1 MKKVNQE
8 KNSTFIRLM
17 KMMKKRFWL
26 YTLAIVGMGIT
37 MSAFQM
43 VSAFLL
49 KNIIKMAQSGN
60 SDGIVIMII
69 ENIIAGIA
77 VLLIYQVASI
87 TYTIEAKKGCANLQ
101 KEVFFKS
108 MRLPYAYY
116 ENTHSG
122 DFMSKLMYD
131 SDRASDVYGSR
142 FRRLLMPTIMV
153 LFYMVPMFWLSWQV
167 TACLM
172 VLCVMTFVVNSL
184 FVRPM
189 KQIGRKLS
197 RKHATLTENLSNL
210 LAGMELAKIFSLDEK
225 LVDNYEN
232 VNHEYLKGQKKKNI
246 LSSSLDCL
254 NECFDLLSTLA
265 FLAIGIYFVSK
276 KITTIDTLAA
286 IYVMYGSLSWNFL
299 QIGRYIPELM
309 NCLANAQRVFEFMD
323 LEEEPVSYR
332 EISDTVQ
339 TDDSECA
346 RGTDDAGYVSG
357 TDDNYIEMNN
367 VCFAYDS
374 ENKDSK
380 DSKGSKNSINRNDSS
395 DGTTTGANKDG
406 GGIEESGNRKDL
418 NGQENNRKIL
428 DDFSLHIRKGTTV
441 ALTGASG
448 KGKSTLAKLL
458 LGFYPIQS
466 GKISIAGKAYGSMT
480 LEEIRNMIGYVP
492 QEPYLYNVS
501 IAENIAY
508 GKENVTMEEIVE
520 AAKSA
525 NAHKFIENQENG
537 YDTIA
542 GERGN
547 KLSGGEKQRIAIARA
562 ILKNAPILI
571 LDEATSALDNESER
585 LVSEALDRLMVGR
598 TTIMIAHR
606 LSTIERA
613 DVVVEL
619 N

>member
-1 MKKVNQE
+1 MKKA
-8 KNSTFIRLM
+8 KSSTLIRLM
-17 KMMKKRFWL
+17 KMMKKGFWI
-26 YTLAIVGMGIT
+26 YAIAIVVLAMT

-43 VSAFLL
+43 VAAFLL
-49 KNIIKMAQSGN
+49 KNIIKMAQIGN
-60 SDGIVIMII
+60 SDGIVIMVV
-69 ENIIAGIA
+69 ENIVIGIV
-77 VLLIYQVASI
+77 VLLLNMVASN

-101 KEVFFKS
+101 REIFFKS

-131 SDRASDVYGSR
+131 GDRASDVYGSR
-142 FRRLLMPTIMV
+142 FRRLFMPILMV
-153 LFYMVPMFWLSWQV
+153 LFYMVPMFWLCWQV

-172 VLCVMTFVVNSL
+172 ALCIVTVIVNSL
-184 FVRPM
+184 FVSPM
-189 KQIGRKLS
+189 KRIGKKLS
-197 RKHATLTENLSNL
+197 YKHATLTENLSNL
-210 LAGMELAKIFSLDEK
+210 LSGMELAKIFSLDDK
-225 LVDNYEN
+225 LLEDYEN
-232 VNHEYLKGQKKKNI
+232 ANHEYLKGQKKKNI
-246 LSSSLDCL
+246 LSASLDCL
-254 NECFDLLSTLA
+254 NGCFDLLSTLA

-276 KITTIDTLAA
+276 KVTTIDTLAA
-286 IYVMYGSLSWNFL
+286 IYIMYGSLSWNFL

-309 NCLANAQRVFEFMD
+309 NCLANAERVFQFMD
-323 LEEEPVSYR
+323 MVEEPVSYKR
-332 EISDTVQ
+332 IG
-339 TDDSECA
+339 DDENYEVDGD
-346 RGTDDAGYVSG
+346 RGASCD
-357 TDDNYIEMNN
+357 YIEMNS
-367 VCFAYDS
+367 VSFAYDV
-374 ENKDSK
+374 DSK
-380 DSKGSKNSINRNDSS
+380 NTVDSIAAL
-395 DGTTTGANKDG
+395 DGAGVQN
-406 GGIEESGNRKDL
+406 E
-418 NGQENNRKIL
+418 RKIL
-428 DDFSLHIRKGTTV
+428 DNFSLHIKKGTTV

-466 GKISIAGKAYGSMT
+466 GEIWIDGKAYGSMT
-480 LEEIRNMIGYVP
+480 LEKIRDMIGYVP

-501 IAENIAY
+501 IAENISY
-508 GKENVTMEEIVE
+508 GNKNVTTEEIVE
-520 AAKSA
+520 AAKAA
-525 NAHKFIENQENG
+525 NAHEFIQKQENG
-537 YDTIA
+537 YETIA

-606 LSTIERA
+606 LSTIARA

>member
-1 MKKVNQE
+1 MKKE
-8 KNSTFIRLM
+8 KKSTFVRLM
-17 KMMKKRFWL
+17 KMMKKGFWI
-26 YTLAIVGMGIT
+26 YTIAIVVLAMS

-49 KNIIKMAQSGN
+49 KNIIKMAQGGN
-60 SDGIVIMII
+60 ADGIILMVV
-69 ENIIAGIA
+69 ENIVFGVFA
-77 VLLIYQVASI
+77 LLIYLGASI

-101 KEVFFKS
+101 REIFFKS

-131 SDRASDVYGSR
+131 GDRASDIYGSR
-142 FRRLLMPTIMV
+142 FRRLFMPALMVI
-153 LFYMVPMFWLSWQV
+153 FYMIPMIWLSWQV
-167 TACLM
+167 TSCLM
-172 VLCVMTFVVNSL
+172 LLCVVTFIANSL
-184 FVRPM
+184 FIHPM
-189 KQIGRKLS
+189 KRIGKSLS
-197 RKHATLTENLSNL
+197 LKHATLTENLSNL
-210 LAGMELAKIFSLDEK
+210 LAGMELAKIFSLDDK
-225 LVDNYEN
+225 LVQNYEK
-232 VNHEYLKGQKKKNI
+232 VNYEYLNGQKKKNV
-246 LSSSLDCL
+246 LSASLDSL

-286 IYVMYGSLSWNFL
+286 IYLMYGSLSWNFL
-299 QIGRYIPELM
+299 QVGRYIPELM

-323 LEEEPVSYR
+323 IEEEPVSYIEVGAAKQSNEADCNS
-332 EISDTVQ
+332 EIS
-339 TDDSECA
+339 
-346 RGTDDAGYVSG
+346 
-357 TDDNYIEMNN
+357 DNYIEMKN
-367 VCFAYDS
+367 VCFAYDA
-374 ENKDSK
+374 ENINDKISSSNGGSIIGKISNNSNDKIIVEDSNNVE
-380 DSKGSKNSINRNDSS
+380 SK
-395 DGTTTGANKDG
+395 
-406 GGIEESGNRKDL
+406 
-418 NGQENNRKIL
+418 RKIL
-428 DDFSLHIRKGTTV
+428 DDFSLHIKKGTTV

-448 KGKSTLAKLL
+448 RGKSTLAKLL

-466 GKISIAGKAYGSMT
+466 GQISIAGKAYGSMT
-480 LEEIRNMIGYVP
+480 LKEIRNMIGYVP
-492 QEPYLYNVS
+492 QEPYLYNAS
-501 IAENIAY
+501 IAENISY
-508 GKENVTMEEIVE
+508 GKENVTLEEIME

-525 NAHKFIENQENG
+525 NAHEFIQKQENG
-537 YDTIA
+537 YETNA

-585 LVSEALDRLMVGR
+585 LVSEALGRLMVGR

>member
-1 MKKVNQE
+1 
-8 KNSTFIRLM
+8 
-17 KMMKKRFWL
+17 
-26 YTLAIVGMGIT
+26 
-37 MSAFQM
+37 
-43 VSAFLL
+43 
-49 KNIIKMAQSGN
+49 
-60 SDGIVIMII
+60 
-69 ENIIAGIA
+69 
-77 VLLIYQVASI
+77 
-87 TYTIEAKKGCANLQ
+87 
-101 KEVFFKS
+101 
-108 MRLPYAYY
+108 
-116 ENTHSG
+116 
-122 DFMSKLMYD
+122 
-131 SDRASDVYGSR
+131 
-142 FRRLLMPTIMV
+142 
-153 LFYMVPMFWLSWQV
+153 
-167 TACLM
+167 M
-172 VLCVMTFVVNSL
+172 VLCVITFIVNSL

-210 LAGMELAKIFSLDEK
+210 LAGMELAKIFSLDDK
-225 LVDNYEN
+225 LVENYEN
-232 VNHEYLKGQKKKNI
+232 ANHEYLKGQKKKNV
-246 LSSSLDCL
+246 LSATLDCL

-286 IYVMYGSLSWNFL
+286 IYLMYGSLSWNFL

-309 NCLANAQRVFEFMD
+309 NCLANAQRVFEFLD
-323 LEEEPVSYR
+323 LEEEPTRYR
-332 EISDTVQ
+332 EI
-339 TDDSECA
+339 
-346 RGTDDAGYVSG
+346 AGVKVADEVIYDGETS
-357 TDDNYIEMNN
+357 DNYIEMNR
-367 VCFAYDS
+367 VHFAYDV
-374 ENKDSK
+374 ENNDN
-380 DSKGSKNSINRNDSS
+380 NSND
-395 DGTTTGANKDG
+395 DT
-406 GGIEESGNRKDL
+406 
-418 NGQENNRKIL
+418 NRKIL
-428 DDFSLHIRKGTTV
+428 EDFSLHIKKGTTV

-466 GKISIAGKAYGSMT
+466 GKISIDGKAYGSMT
-480 LEEIRNMIGYVP
+480 LEEIREMIGYVP

-501 IAENIAY
+501 IAENISY

-520 AAKSA
+520 AAKAA
-525 NAHKFIENQENG
+525 NAHEFIQMQENG
-537 YDTIA
+537 YESMA